1 MTQTYLFVILTD
13 FTLTSI
19 KHFFKFKRLSNYNH
33 IYRLLNFIYVKEKF
47 PYSLYFMLLLLNR
60 YMTPLDWYLGNTSID

>member
-13 FTLTSI
+13 FTLTYI
-19 KHFFKFKRLSNYNH
+19 KHFLKCKRLSNYDH

-47 PYSLYFMLLLLNR
+47 PYSIYFMLISNR
-60 YMTPLDWYLGNTSID
+60 YMTPLDSYLGNTSID